1 MAFAEWAFGFQIVGV
16 DIAFDHDLGFGGHQK
31 IWEELGLPPITP
43 ETPWHGYSLGNWMD
57 RWDEMADR
65 AVKGDYM
72 ETGRRSFQ
80 MRRNDVSPATSVR
93 KMLDPNAADD
103 SDGGE

>member
-1 MAFAEWAFGFQIVGV
+1 MLIDATLKG
-16 DIAFDHDLGFGGHQK
+16 DMPPIALPKKEYMEGAKK
-31 IWEELGLPPITP
+31 IWEELNLPPLTP
-43 ETPWHGYSLGNWMD
+43 EVPWHGYSLGNWMD

-65 AVKGDYM
+65 AVAGDYM

-80 MRRNDVSPATSVR
+80 MRRKDVSPATSVR

-103 SDGGE
+103 SEGGE